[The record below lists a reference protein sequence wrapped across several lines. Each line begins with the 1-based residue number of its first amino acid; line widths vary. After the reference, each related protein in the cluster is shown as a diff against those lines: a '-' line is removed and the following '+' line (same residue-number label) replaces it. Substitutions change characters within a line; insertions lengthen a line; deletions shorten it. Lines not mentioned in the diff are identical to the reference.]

1 MKPGISP
8 DCLFEFKLGLPGDPP
23 LEERTRLQPLEAKL
37 QPFYSTRSDA
47 SSIFDAA
54 VQQPLQMLAGNIAS
68 PPLRAPLL
76 HIRAD

>member
-37 QPFYSTRSDA
+37 QPFYSTHPDA
-47 SSIFDAA
+47 SSIFDVAIQQGQKLFSAPATKCGVHAA
-54 VQQPLQMLAGNIAS
+54 
-68 PPLRAPLL
+68 LL
-76 HIRAD
+76 HIQAD